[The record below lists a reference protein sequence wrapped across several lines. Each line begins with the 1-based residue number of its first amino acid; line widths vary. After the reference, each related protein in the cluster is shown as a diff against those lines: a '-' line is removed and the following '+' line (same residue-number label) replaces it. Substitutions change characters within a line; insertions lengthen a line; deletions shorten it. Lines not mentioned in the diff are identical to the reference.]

1 MLIIKELELNDCKE
15 LIVKKGIHM
24 PLWASPET
32 TSYYESRKFL
42 TVWKGDELKGIFT
55 VPYMTRN
62 DKLMV
67 NRKFRFF
74 PYVTPVI
81 FENDN
86 IKRREVVYELFKYLV
101 NNFDEISLPMFPEF
115 KDIAPIQSLG
125 IFAEYWHTHTLKE
138 KLTYN
143 NVPSKLKNHISKAEL
158 EIDVVIDKKY
168 ETYLYNKAIKGPEN
182 EIEIR
187 TKSGINIIKN
197 DKGYFVRGYDKI
209 SGKEMGSIMIAYDN
223 KWAYLLHSWRDNEA
237 PRGIIPLLIMKATE
251 VCFDDLNIKVF
262 DFEGAVIQD
271 IDVFFSGF
279 NADITPY
286 AYLYWAKDKTRFD
299 ELLHF
304 SINIP
309 GRLDGENSKGDKK

>member
-86 IKRREVVYELFKYLV
+86 IKRREVV
-101 NNFDEISLPMFPEF
+101 
-115 KDIAPIQSLG
+115 
-125 IFAEYWHTHTLKE
+125 
-138 KLTYN
+138 
-143 NVPSKLKNHISKAEL
+143 
-158 EIDVVIDKKY
+158 
-168 ETYLYNKAIKGPEN
+168 
-182 EIEIR
+182 
-187 TKSGINIIKN
+187 
-197 DKGYFVRGYDKI
+197 
-209 SGKEMGSIMIAYDN
+209 
-223 KWAYLLHSWRDNEA
+223 
-237 PRGIIPLLIMKATE
+237 
-251 VCFDDLNIKVF
+251 
-262 DFEGAVIQD
+262 
-271 IDVFFSGF
+271 
-279 NADITPY
+279 
-286 AYLYWAKDKTRFD
+286 
-299 ELLHF
+299 
-304 SINIP
+304 
-309 GRLDGENSKGDKK
+309 